1 MTGGIWWALSPPD
14 RPSRSWRCPMPWYW
28 TDELARAL
36 LADGRIEPDVAVR
49 LTAVLVAVRRD
60 ETTVESAASALADD
74 DELPLAA

>member
-1 MTGGIWWALSPPD
+1 
-14 RPSRSWRCPMPWYW
+14 MPWYW

-60 ETTVESAASALADD
+60 ETTVEAAASALADD